1 MPKICKLHLKA
12 GRHLYYLHKV
22 TKHLANLKEEY
33 EISVDKVN
41 LQKHLDEIEKLTNDP
56 SQECSTDVVNLLQL
70 VSNLQTLVLRS
81 AVTTLALNHFLKNSS
96 PPN

>member
-12 GRHLYYLHKV
+12 GRHLYDLHKV

-41 LQKHLDEIEKLTNDP
+41 LQKP
-56 SQECSTDVVNLLQL
+56 SQECSTDVVNLLQV